1 MRLWFQHTLSIVTYI
16 SLFFDGLV
24 RCSAYWCFFVRLYG
38 TRSIIHRSLH
48 SPSCHR
54 NYYLQLS
61 FILLCILVPFPG
73 VFQNVLAFLSEP
85 VRSQTIRGVLSVL
98 GGVLDI
104 DVSPLLHTLS
114 TTPPP
119 TPPQASQPSHVS
131 MVSYDIAPEHTRTWQ
146 WARGCSISLVIAAVP
161 LHGWTN
167 RYNDLRISI
176 L

>member
-1 MRLWFQHTLSIVTYI
+1 MLRLLV
-16 SLFFDGLV
+16 LFCETTVLE
-24 RCSAYWCFFVRLYG
+24 AG
-38 TRSIIHRSLH
+38 TRSVIRRSLH

-54 NYYLQLS
+54 NYYLLVHQHGSCLS
-61 FILLCILVPFPG
+61 FYFVFLYHLIYFVPFPG

-119 TPPQASQPSHVS
+119 TPPQASQPRHVS

-146 WARGCSISLVIAAVP
+146 SARSCSISLVVAAVP
-161 LHGWTN
+161 LHG
-167 RYNDLRISI
+167 
-176 L
+176 